1 MLGNRPLLVGISRKS
16 MIYKPL
22 NLTPAQSLPGTIAL
36 NTMALER
43 GAAILRVHD
52 VGAAVQVRDVW
63 QMMADANRTETC

>member
-1 MLGNRPLLVGISRKS
+1 

-52 VGAAVQVRDVW
+52 VGAAVQAREVW
-63 QMMADANRTETC
+63 QMMADANRPETC